1 MRSHKLVIIA
11 TVIVLFVF
19 GLGVAAAAD
28 EKYEEKFNKT
38 ETIAPDGKVKVTTVS
53 GDIWVRTWDKSEV
66 QINALKTS
74 RASSLEKAK
83 ANADLVKIEVNKTA
97 GGLEIMTKYPEG
109 KHKNLNVS
117 VSYELMIPAKAALAA
132 VTVSGDVKTEKI
144 GGALKAGTVSGDVDV
159 LGAAKGV
166 DAKSVS
172 GDVTASGV
180 TGDVY
185 LKTVSGNV
193 KVSDVVGSVS
203 GETVSGEV
211 SLTGVSEAKT
221 VTAKVIS
228 GEVTYEGKIAKDGR
242 YTFKSHSGDVRV
254 RIPADSAFDFSAET
268 FSGGIETDFKVE
280 VSGKLSKKELRGTV
294 NGGGAEL
301 TIECFSGSVRLKKI

>member
-11 TVIVLFVF
+11 TVIVLLMF

-38 ETIAPDGKVKVTTVS
+38 ETIAPDGKVKVTTIS

-83 ANADLVKIEVNKTA
+83 ANVDLVKIEVNKTM
-97 GGLEIMTKYPEG
+97 GGLEIITRYPEG
-109 KHKNLNVS
+109 EHKRLNVS
-117 VSYELMIPAKAALAA
+117 VSYELMIPAKAGLNAI
-132 VTVSGDVKTEKI
+132 TVSGDVKTEKI
-144 GGALKAGTVSGDVDV
+144 GGALKAATVSGNVDV

-172 GDVTASGV
+172 GNVTASGV
-180 TGDVY
+180 TGDAY
-185 LKTVSGNV
+185 LKTVSGDV

-211 SLTGVSEAKT
+211 SLSGVSEAKT

-228 GEVTYEGKIAKDGR
+228 GDVTYEGKILKDGR

-301 TIECFSGSVRLKKI
+301 TIESFSGDIRLKKI